1 MTQVSIEDIKEL
13 RKKTGAG
20 FSDCKKALNSC
31 NSDINKAMDWLKQQ
45 GLSQMAKRA
54 DKDASEGQ
62 VASYVHTGNRIGV
75 LVEVN
80 TETDFSARSEAFS
93 KFVKDLTLHITAM
106 NPHCISEENLPETL
120 LQKQKDVFREQA
132 LKEGKNEKVL
142 DKVIQGRLEKWKKE
156 VCLLDQIFVRPGG
169 DENEITVREALAEL
183 TNQIREKIVIRRFVR
198 YELGVNESDYV
209 S

>member
-1 MTQVSIEDIKEL
+1 MKQASIEDIKEL

-31 NSDINKAMDWLKQQ
+31 NSDIQKAMDWLKQH
-45 GLSQMAKRA
+45 GIAQMEKRA
-54 DKDASEGQ
+54 GKEAGEGRI
-62 VASYVHTGNRIGV
+62 ASYIHTGNRIGV

-80 TETDFSARSEAFS
+80 TETDFSARSEAFV

-120 LQKQKDVFREQA
+120 LKKQTELFRKQA

-142 DKVIQGRLEKWKKE
+142 DKIIQGRLEKWKKE
-156 VCLLDQIFVRPGG
+156 VCLMDQIFVRPGG
-169 DENEITVREALAEL
+169 DENEVTIKEALAEL
-183 TNQIREKIVIRRFVR
+183 TTQIREKIVIRRFVR
-198 YELGVNESDYV
+198 YELGADETDHV